1 MPDTVTNQH
10 WHVYVVQCSDD
21 SFYTGI
27 TTNLARRMAEHRSGK
42 RGAKY
47 LRGRE
52 PLTYVFDF
60 SVSNR
65 SEASRLES
73 LIKRMPRQ
81 QKQRYLDDTE
91 ALRALLEEHLAENA
105 EDADQ

>member
-1 MPDTVTNQH
+1 MPEMVRQQS
-10 WHVYVVQCSDD
+10 WHVYVVQCSDA

-27 TTNLARRMAEHRSGK
+27 TTDLARRMAEHRSGK

-52 PLTYVFDF
+52 PLKYVFDF
-60 SVSNR
+60 AVTNR

-73 LIKRMPRQ
+73 LIKRMPRR
-81 QKQRYLDDTE
+81 QKEEYLGDAK
-91 ALRALLEEHLAENA
+91 ALRAFLEAQLAGDGA
-105 EDADQ
+105 Q

>member
-1 MPDTVTNQH
+1 
-10 WHVYVVQCSDD
+10 
-21 SFYTGI
+21 
-27 TTNLARRMAEHRSGK
+27 MAEHRSGR

-52 PLTYVFDF
+52 PLKYVFEF
-60 SVSNR
+60 SVNNR

-81 QKQRYLDDTE
+81 QKERYLSDAK
-91 ALRALLEEHLAENA
+91 ALRMLLQAQLAEIVEA
-105 EDADQ
+105 SGQ